1 MLYFETIEPDTL
13 SLLRRLFANKLFEN
27 FFLAGGTGLALQLG
41 HRKSFDLDFF
51 GTDSKSTEEIAI
63 ELRTFPKP
71 REISRSKNIIIWMI
85 NEVKVDFV

>member
-51 GTDSKSTEEIAI
+51 GTDSKST
-63 ELRTFPKP
+63 
-71 REISRSKNIIIWMI
+71 
-85 NEVKVDFV
+85 